1 MGILPKLNDTPNY
14 TMTIPSTGETIGYR
28 PYLVKEEKV
37 MLMANETGDQKQV
50 MEAMANTIRACCD
63 EKVDVPTL
71 TTFDVEYMF
80 TQIRAKSVGEKS
92 NISVKCQSEEC
103 DGRTEVTI
111 DLTQVDMSESDKNN
125 IIELT
130 PEISIELSYPSY
142 VGFLNNY
149 KEGMSESE
157 FAFLML
163 EDCIVAIIT
172 EEERILT
179 KDVNK
184 KELKEFIDSM
194 SSKQF
199 QSVGNYLSTAP
210 KMKKDVE
217 FECSKCG
224 KENKVTLEGLQD
236 FF

>member
-1 MGILPKLNDTPNY
+1 MTLPKLNESVKYEMNV
-14 TMTIPSTGETIGYR
+14 PSTGNIITYR
-28 PYLVKEEKV
+28 PYLVKEEKI
-37 MLMANETGDQKQV
+37 LLQAFESQDQK
-50 MEAMANTIRACCD
+50 MAMRAM
-63 EKVDVPTL
+63 VDTVCACVYETVIPDDL

-199 QSVGNYLSTAP
+199 ESVGNYLSTAP

>member
-1 MGILPKLNDTPNY
+1 MTLPKLNESVKYEMNV
-14 TMTIPSTGETIGYR
+14 PSTGNIITYR
-28 PYLVKEEKV
+28 PYLVKEEKI
-37 MLMANETGDQKQV
+37 LLQAFESQDQK
-50 MEAMANTIRACCD
+50 MAMRAM
-63 EKVDVPTL
+63 VDTVCACVYETVIPDDL

-184 KELKEFIDSM
+184 K
-194 SSKQF
+194 
-199 QSVGNYLSTAP
+199 
-210 KMKKDVE
+210 
-217 FECSKCG
+217 
-224 KENKVTLEGLQD
+224 
-236 FF
+236 

>member
-1 MGILPKLNDTPNY
+1 MALPKLNESVKY
-14 TMTIPSTGETIGYR
+14 EMSVPSTGNVITYR

-37 MLMANETGDQKQV
+37 LLQAFESQDQK
-50 MEAMANTIRACCD
+50 MAMRAMVDTVCACVYETVIPD
-63 EKVDVPTL
+63 EL

-92 NISVKCQSEEC
+92 DLSVKCQSEEC

-111 DLTQVDMSESDKNN
+111 DLTQVDVSESDNNN

-163 EDCIVAIIT
+163 EDCIVAIMT

-179 KDVNK
+179 KDVNR

-199 QSVGNYLSTAP
+199 ESVGNYLSAAP

-224 KENKVTLEGLQD
+224 TENKVTLEGLQD